1 MFYDPFVQD
10 GNVPTADDLMITVS
24 LLTSL
29 IANGHRVLGEFRQNL
44 RIVHKKGVSG
54 SFLRIRNLL
63 IRMRSQVKNVQSF
76 QCKFRCTQQI

>member
-29 IANGHRVLGEFRQNL
+29 IANGHRVLGEFRFVKTL
-44 RIVHKKGVSG
+44 ELYIKKGSVDHFCG
-54 SFLRIRNLL
+54 SE
-63 IRMRSQVKNVQSF
+63 
-76 QCKFRCTQQI
+76 TY